1 MVDVEPQSIVHG
13 GESHVVLHV
22 FGQKTLVYHVEV
34 ESVVQLDVHVALQGR
49 AYNLGKSQC

>member
-34 ESVVQLDVHVALQGR
+34 ESVVQLNVHVALQGR
-49 AYNLGKSQC
+49 AHSLGNTQY

>member
-13 GESHVVLHV
+13 GETHVVLHV

-34 ESVVQLDVHVALQGR
+34 ESIEQLYVHVALQGR
-49 AYNLGKSQC
+49 TYSLGKSQY